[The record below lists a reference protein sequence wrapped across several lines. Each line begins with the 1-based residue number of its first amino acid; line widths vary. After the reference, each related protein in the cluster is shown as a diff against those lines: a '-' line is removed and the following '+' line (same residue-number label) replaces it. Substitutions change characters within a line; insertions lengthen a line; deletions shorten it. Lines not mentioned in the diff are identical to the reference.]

1 MNNPYSCFTYLLTK
15 PTLAYQDFFSSMIRG
30 LNKIA
35 CSLIELVDKETRYMM
50 KLEQIK
56 LCQ

>member
-1 MNNPYSCFTYLLTK
+1 LRPLPTVSAVAKWQVSCS
-15 PTLAYQDFFSSMIRG
+15 ASMIRG

-35 CSLIELVDKETRYMM
+35 CSLIELIDKQTRYMM